1 MFRHGRNSFSLLL
14 QLITA
19 HSNLSFAPHVCS
31 IDFYSYGHE
40 YCIRWKRG
48 HNSLNLVENGN
59 HNWDGKQRWGHVG
72 ESHTCSW
79 LNGLFSVNAP
89 RRQGIFLLWEHQK
102 FTLHTFAQ
110 RIIAS
115 LPEVCTV
122 RCVLSNPSS
131 RLSSSIRYEAPR
143 LSIPPPP
150 LPLSCQPTKE
160 SRGVGVGY
168 FNSRTPPSLCRG
180 ENPPGW
186 DTSTNQPHFYPSLFQ
201 IFKFFF
207 RAAPLCSTLKS
218 YLRCVSTV

>member
-1 MFRHGRNSFSLLL
+1 MVRHGRNSFSLLL

-143 LSIPPPP
+143 L
-150 LPLSCQPTKE
+150 
-160 SRGVGVGY
+160 VG
-168 FNSRTPPSLCRG
+168 RTR
-180 ENPPGW
+180 NPPFGGDGGDGEEDRMEGVW
-186 DTSTNQPHFYPSLFQ
+186 YGGGLLSRQRGRWYDKKNTPVTE
-201 IFKFFF
+201 
-207 RAAPLCSTLKS
+207 C
-218 YLRCVSTV
+218 C